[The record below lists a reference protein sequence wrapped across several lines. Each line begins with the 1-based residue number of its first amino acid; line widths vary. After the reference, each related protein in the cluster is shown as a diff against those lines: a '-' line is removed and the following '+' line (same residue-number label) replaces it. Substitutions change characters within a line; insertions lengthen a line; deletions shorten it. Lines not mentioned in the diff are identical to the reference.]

1 MITVFS
7 TTNQTNKLKAVK
19 NLSRGGEKLRIKMKE
34 SEGEESLSIIPG
46 KILLKKNEIQEKE
59 KILKELSEKWKK
71 ERIEKENFEK
81 KTFGFS
87 KNSEILNGR
96 VAMFFFATGILTEIW
111 TKESI
116 PGQIEIMIRTF
127 GII

>member
-1 MITVFS
+1 MLTTPYFNLS
-7 TTNQTNKLKAVK
+7 TQPNKYIK
-19 NLSRGGEKLRIKMKE
+19 NLNADKKKVVLKMKE
-34 SEGEESLSIIPG
+34 NEEDATAPTIPG
-46 KILLKKNEIQEKE
+46 KIILTKTEIKDKEKLLKS
-59 KILKELSEKWKK
+59 LSEKWKK
-71 ERIEKENFEK
+71 ERIEKEDFDK
-81 KTFGFS
+81 KTFGFT

-96 VAMFFFATGILTEIW
+96 AAMFFFVTGILTEIW

>member
-1 MITVFS
+1 MIT
-7 TTNQTNKLKAVK
+7 TPILTATAQKKYIK
-19 NLSRGGEKLRIKMKE
+19 NLNTDKKIALKMKE
-34 SEGEESLSIIPG
+34 DEEDVTLPQIPG
-46 KILLKKNEIQEKE
+46 KIILTKIEIKEKE
-59 KILKELSEKWKK
+59 KLLKNLSQKWKK
-71 ERIEKENFEK
+71 ERMEKEDFDK
-81 KTFGFS
+81 KTFGFT

-96 VAMFFFATGILTEIW
+96 AAMFFFVTGILTEIW